1 MNLAAAKRLVK
12 KLPEIGNVLEYL
24 WEKELS
30 DFKEN
35 EEARDDHVFRDMVA
49 VDNAI
54 YGTKDKPEDYLKET

>member
-1 MNLAAAKRLVK
+1 MNQAAAKRLVK

-30 DFKEN
+30 DFREN
-35 EEARDDHVFRDMVA
+35 EEARESHVFRDMVA

-54 YGTKDKPEDYLKET
+54 YGTKDKPEDYLEGT